1 MKKVITGFLMAAL
14 LSVTIGSSVCYA
26 KDNTACS
33 EKEILTQK
41 ADEILSGMTLE
52 DKIYQMF
59 IVTPEQLAGNPIAKA
74 PGDPYVTVVED
85 PVKMQ
90 LEQRPVGGLIFF
102 ASNLVSAEQTK
113 AMLTDYQSFAEETNG
128 LPLFLCVDEE
138 GGRVARIGRNE
149 AFDVMRVPP
158 MAAVQNEEQAF
169 FCGTVIGAY
178 LSDLGF
184 NVDFAPDADVI
195 TNSSNTV
202 IRDRSFGSDA
212 QIVTK
217 YAVAYSDGLHANG
230 VMSTFKHFPGH
241 GSTEADTHAGYA
253 YTNRSYEELLQAELQ
268 PFLAAGENGVDM
280 VMVSHIAAPAVTGND
295 IPASL
300 SEKLISEILKGDLHY
315 EGLVITDAL
324 DMGAI
329 SVTYDSSEAV
339 VEAVKAGVDI
349 LLMPVDLNAAYS
361 GVYTAVISGEI
372 PEERIDESVR
382 KILISKMK
390 LQED

>member
-1 MKKVITGFLMAAL
+1 
-14 LSVTIGSSVCYA
+14 
-26 KDNTACS
+26 
-33 EKEILTQK
+33 
-41 ADEILSGMTLE
+41 
-52 DKIYQMF
+52 MF
-59 IVTPEQLAGNPIAKA
+59 IVTPEQLAGNPIAKV

-102 ASNLVSAEQTK
+102 ASNLVSAERTK

-158 MAAVQNEEQAF
+158 MAVVQNEEQAF

-202 IRDRSFGSDA
+202 IRDRSFVSDA

-217 YAVAYSDGLHANG
+217 YAVAYSDGLSAKG

-268 PFLAAGENGVDM
+268 PFLAAGENGV
-280 VMVSHIAAPAVTGND
+280 
-295 IPASL
+295 
-300 SEKLISEILKGDLHY
+300 
-315 EGLVITDAL
+315 
-324 DMGAI
+324 
-329 SVTYDSSEAV
+329 
-339 VEAVKAGVDI
+339 
-349 LLMPVDLNAAYS
+349 
-361 GVYTAVISGEI
+361 YTAVVSGEI
-372 PEERIDESVR
+372 PEERINESVR